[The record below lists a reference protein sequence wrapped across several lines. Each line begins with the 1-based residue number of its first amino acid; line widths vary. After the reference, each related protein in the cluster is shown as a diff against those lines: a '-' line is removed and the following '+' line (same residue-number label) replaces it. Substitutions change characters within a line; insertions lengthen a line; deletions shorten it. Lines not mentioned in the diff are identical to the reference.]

1 MRARQAREIARQW
14 AETEA
19 TAMPGLLGVYLAG
32 SINWLPEDAE
42 LPATSDID
50 MMVVLA
56 GPKPSLKPGKFPY
69 QDALLEVSYQ
79 SADTFGSAE
88 QLLANFQLSPG
99 FRAGAVL
106 LDPTGR
112 LAELQR
118 SVAEAFA
125 QRSWV
130 VRRCEHTVNNL
141 RGMLAY
147 STGQADTLHE
157 QATGWLFG
165 TSGPT
170 QLMLVAGL
178 RNPTVRKRYLAAREV
193 LAEYGHLDTYEL
205 LLEHLGCA
213 QMTPARVS
221 EHVHALAAVFDAAS
235 AVART
240 PYVFLSDISQVARP
254 ISIDGSRELIA
265 QGYHREAIFWIV
277 ATYARCLRILHHDAP
292 PDVQEQF
299 KVGFRSLLADLGV
312 ASPAE
317 RQQRSTAVLDSLP
330 QLWDVAMEI
339 VAATPEVR
347 G

>member
-1 MRARQAREIARQW
+1 MRTGRAREIARRW
-14 AETEA
+14 ADAEA
-19 TAMPGLLGVYLAG
+19 TAIPGLHGVYLAG

-42 LPATSDID
+42 LPSTSDVD
-50 MMVVLA
+50 VMVVLE
-56 GPKPSLKPGKFPY
+56 GPKPPLKPGKFRY
-69 QDALLEVSYQ
+69 HDALLEVSYL
-79 SADTFGSAE
+79 SADAFGSAE

-99 FRAGAVL
+99 FRAGRIL

-112 LAELQR
+112 LADVQQA
-118 SVAEAFA
+118 VAGAFA
-125 QRSWV
+125 RRSWV
-130 VRRCEHTVNNL
+130 LRRCEHTRENL

-147 STGQADTLHE
+147 AGRAETLHE

-193 LAEYGHLDTYEL
+193 LADYDRLDVYEQL
-205 LLEHLGCA
+205 LQQLGCA
-213 QMTPARVS
+213 QMTPARVA
-221 EHVHALAAVFDAAS
+221 EHVEALAAVFDAAS

-277 ATYARCLRILHHDAP
+277 ATYARSLNILRHDAP
-292 PDVQEQF
+292 VEVQEQF
-299 KVGFRSLLADLGV
+299 TVGFRSLLADLGIESS
-312 ASPAE
+312 ADF
-317 RQQRSTAVLDSLP
+317 QRRSAVVLDSLP

-339 VAATPEVR
+339 IAATPEVR
-347 G
+347 D